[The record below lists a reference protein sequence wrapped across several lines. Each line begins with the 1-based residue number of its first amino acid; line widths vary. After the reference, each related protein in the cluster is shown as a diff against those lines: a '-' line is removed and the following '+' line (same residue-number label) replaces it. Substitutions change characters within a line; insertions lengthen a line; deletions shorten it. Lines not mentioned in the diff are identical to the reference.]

1 MVKNLQYVVG
11 FLIGLFA
18 MLILGIG
25 VIAGIEALIGKP
37 LTFKIP
43 VLIILASASGILVA
57 RWIASFDLSRFITA
71 REPKPVEPPS
81 PPMARPRRQKS
92 PWSFHLVGTLIVFW
106 AISLIGIIILFG
118 PFGFADDPSVGI
130 RLLKIASCTV
140 AIAGLGGYLLRKEF
154 TKLMSRSS
162 K

>member
-1 MVKNLQYVVG
+1 VLKNLQYVVG

-18 MLILGIG
+18 TLIVGIG
-25 VIAGIEALIGKP
+25 VIAGIEALIERP
-37 LTFKIP
+37 LAFKIP
-43 VLIILASASGILVA
+43 ILIILSGFAGILVA

-71 REPKPVEPPS
+71 REPKPAEPP
-81 PPMARPRRQKS
+81 PTPKVRVQRNKS
-92 PWSFHLVGTLIVFW
+92 PWSFHLVGTLIAFW
-106 AISLIGIIILFG
+106 AISLVGIIVLFG

-130 RLLKIASCTV
+130 RLLKIACCTV

-154 TKLMSRSS
+154 TKLMSRSP

>member
-1 MVKNLQYVVG
+1 VVKNLQYVVG

-25 VIAGIEALIGKP
+25 VIAGVEALIGKP
-37 LTFKIP
+37 LAFKIP
-43 VLIILASASGILVA
+43 VLILLAVVAGILVA
-57 RWIASFDLSRFITA
+57 RWIAQFDLSRFITA
-71 REPKPVEPPS
+71 REPKPVEPP
-81 PPMARPRRQKS
+81 PPPRTKAQRKRS

-106 AISLIGIIILFG
+106 AISLVGIIVLFG

-130 RLLKIASCTV
+130 RLLKIVSCTV

-154 TKLMSRSS
+154 TKLMSRSP